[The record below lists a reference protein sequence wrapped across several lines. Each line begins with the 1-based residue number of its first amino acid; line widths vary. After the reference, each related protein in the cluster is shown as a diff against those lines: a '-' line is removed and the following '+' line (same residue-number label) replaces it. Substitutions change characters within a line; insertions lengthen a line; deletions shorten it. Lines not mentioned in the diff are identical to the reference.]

1 MDNWTRLEV
10 EAVVDDYLSML
21 AAELSG
27 TPYNKSVHRRALL
40 ARLSDRSEPSI
51 EFKHA
56 NISAALIDAGFPY
69 ISGYKPRS
77 NYQQLLAD
85 VLSERLDAATPLHQI
100 ASANADQPIAVPEV
114 EDILAV
120 LEQRPIMPA
129 ETFRVANPVS
139 LPVRPAT
146 NFIEREARNRSLGK
160 AGEQFVL
167 NYERA
172 RLIHAGREQFAAK
185 IEHTAVVKGDS
196 EGFDILSFD
205 VSGAERLIEVK
216 TTKYGSL
223 TPFFV
228 TSNEVE
234 TSDRNAATYHVYRL
248 FTFQTA
254 PRLFVLPGS
263 ITKSCWLTP
272 KNYLATLR

>member
-1 MDNWTRLEV
+1 MDDWSRLEV
-10 EAVVDDYLSML
+10 EAVVEDYLSML
-21 AAELSG
+21 SAELSG
-27 TPYNKSVHRRALL
+27 TPYNKSAHRRALL
-40 ARLSDRSEPSI
+40 SRLNNRSEPSI

-85 VLSERLDAATPLHQI
+85 VLTERVSADATLHQI
-100 ASANADQPIAVPEV
+100 ASASADQPMAVPEV

-120 LEQRPIMPA
+120 LEQRPAVAKDPSQIS
-129 ETFRVANPVS
+129 ETVAVS
-139 LPVRPAT
+139 VRPAT
-146 NFIEREARNRSLGK
+146 NYIEREARNRSLGK
-160 AGEQFVL
+160 AGEHFAI
-167 NYERA
+167 NFERA
-172 RLIHAGREQFAAK
+172 RLILAGREQLAAK

-196 EGFDILSFD
+196 EGFDILSYE

-228 TSNEVE
+228 TSNEVA
-234 TSDRNAATYHVYRL
+234 TSARNAARYQVYRL
-248 FTFQTA
+248 FTFQTS
-254 PRLFVLPGS
+254 PRLFVLPGA
-263 ITKSCWLTP
+263 ITESCLLTP
-272 KNYLATLR
+272 KNYLAALK